1 MRPSIRLMAYSTKK
15 NTWCYRQGFYQIP
28 KNPKNPKIKNTK
40 AVRLRYG
47 KQGKT
52 TDKYAPKELNDQ
64 IDTDSGK

>member
-1 MRPSIRLMAYSTKK
+1 MTYSTKK

-28 KNPKNPKIKNTK
+28 KNPKIKNTK
-40 AVRLRYG
+40 VMRLRYG

-52 TDKYAPKELNDQ
+52 TDKHAPKELNDQ

>member
-1 MRPSIRLMAYSTKK
+1 MTYSTKK

-28 KNPKNPKIKNTK
+28 KNQKIKNTK

-52 TDKYAPKELNDQ
+52 TDKHAPKELND
-64 IDTDSGK
+64 